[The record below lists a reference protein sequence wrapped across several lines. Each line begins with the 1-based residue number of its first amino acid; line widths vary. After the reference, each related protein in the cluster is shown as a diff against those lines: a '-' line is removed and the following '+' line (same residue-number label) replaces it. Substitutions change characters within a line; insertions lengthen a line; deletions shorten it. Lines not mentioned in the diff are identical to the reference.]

1 MELQTLSTDYVG
13 QRRQLFWLALRSSL
27 LTVLTVAATTLAT
40 LATVAAT
47 RLRGTRRRCRR
58 GGLARQD
65 AEGQQAGEEP
75 GAHDA
80 QSGASGWG
88 GGVPFL
94 PFG

>member
-1 MELQTLSTDYVG
+1 MQ
-13 QRRQLFWLALRSSL
+13 F
-27 LTVLTVAATTLAT
+27 
-40 LATVAAT
+40 
-47 RLRGTRRRCRR
+47 R

-75 GAHDA
+75 GAQDA